1 MWWLAQ
7 DGTILVDGIETASD
21 SAFGGVIVNLTGE
34 HVRLSVDRRRIISL
48 SEQVLD
54 ERLRAALPTL
64 IAEGHSLLGME
75 WLWWLAQIRP
85 TVADW
90 LLPAVLEHGVAP
102 PLPSGK
108 CFDLEVAGCFYP
120 DIQLLAGSPWMTDEG
135 RSHVGTVGSI
145 PDEIAAWRLA
155 SLVRAGVT
163 ISGLRVD
170 SLPLANKNLSTLPAL
185 PSDCELLLIDSKP
198 YDTRWVMRDTPVP
211 AGHVFKVAE
220 SLRRPVPAVCDRL
233 RELGYAVPDEASLLA
248 DRTLASRNLDGK
260 APWRVSTSP
269 LTAKEL
275 SFIAER
281 LGVDDV
287 EIAGRLR
294 GLGYDASPVVDAIL
308 TDEGRPV
315 RRVRLSPEYPLRAES
330 VLRAARELGRDVT
343 EVADRYRDLGF
354 DVADAV
360 GSLELMALNAREG
373 RQLWEINR
381 GRIRDEWVA
390 QAAGAP
396 DEQGRGHAP
405 AAQRGIR
412 RARRDARS
420 LS

>member
-281 LGVDDV
+281 LGV
-287 EIAGRLR
+287 E
-294 GLGYDASPVVDAIL
+294 
-308 TDEGRPV
+308 
-315 RRVRLSPEYPLRAES
+315 RRRDR
-330 VLRAARELGRDVT
+330 RAA
-343 EVADRYRDLGF
+343 
-354 DVADAV
+354 
-360 GSLELMALNAREG
+360 ARAWL
-373 RQLWEINR
+373 R
-381 GRIRDEWVA
+381 RIARSRRH
-390 QAAGAP
+390 P
-396 DEQGRGHAP
+396 DGRG
-405 AAQRGIR
+405 AACQEGSAVPGVPPPRRISTPCGTGA
-412 RARRDARS
+412 RARRHRGRGP
-420 LS
+420 LPRPRLRRGQRRRQP